1 MLSSG
6 LVVSVSVFYTD
17 DPSSNPTDTENI
29 FLNKCIYEGKRI
41 NEQEKQEKPNSY

>member
-17 DPSSNPTDTENI
+17 DPSLNPTDTENI

-41 NEQEKQEKPNSY
+41 NEQEAGVSPL